1 MKDGLR
7 FDWYEKQ
14 YHPFFE
20 PIVQTLMEECSS
32 TYTNK
37 NAKREQ
43 QLPNLIEIVVS
54 SLYSAYYS
62 LPFGTQY
69 VSYPLSPK
77 NYNLYD
83 LTKVNFNSAYALR
96 LFDVLEQKKWIRII
110 AGRQQQGYTRIQ
122 ASGGLEGRRP

>member
-20 PIVQTLMEECSS
+20 PIVQNLTGECSS
-32 TYTNK
+32 SYTKK
-37 NAKREQ
+37 NAHREH

-62 LPFGTQY
+62 LPFGTHF
-69 VSYPLSPK
+69 VSYPRHPRDYKLGDP
-77 NYNLYD
+77 
-83 LTKVNFNSAYALR
+83 TKVNFNSDYALR
-96 LFDVLEQKKWIRII
+96 LFDVR
-110 AGRQQQGYTRIQ
+110 
-122 ASGGLEGRRP
+122 SG